1 MNNFAIEILLIALLM
16 IFVALIITQVW
27 LWLRPFIY
35 DVTLPIELKH
45 QVRSLMNDL
54 DQVKP
59 QGAIEMKY
67 AEQFELISL
76 RKTAM
81 PEKLQLV
88 KLLFDEA
95 KMAPLS
101 LNNDDDRE
109 AIERCVSQYQTLMNS
124 APITS
129 RSLCYSNTGYFISAC
144 GVWLCQIL
152 LAK

>member
-16 IFVALIITQVW
+16 IFVALIVTQVW

-45 QVRSLMNDL
+45 QVRSLMNEL

-59 QGAIEMKY
+59 QGAIAMKY

-88 KLLFDEA
+88 KSLFDEV
-95 KMAPLS
+95 KMTPGVFDNLHERAT
-101 LNNDDDRE
+101 
-109 AIERCVSQYQTLMNS
+109 IERCVNQYQALMSS
-124 APITS
+124 APLSS
-129 RSLCYSNTGYFISAC
+129 RALCYSNTGYFLSAC
-144 GVWLCQIL
+144 GVWLCQVL